1 MKYPGKAALTVGALA
16 MALTGAS
23 AQVSDDVVKI
33 GILGDMSGIYSG
45 NSGPGSIVA
54 AQLAIE
60 DFGKTVLE
68 KPIELIS
75 ADHQNK
81 ADVASAIARRWYDM
95 ERVDV
100 IADVVG
106 TPIALAVA
114 ELARERD
121 KAVLMTHG
129 LSSDLS
135 GKDCTP
141 VSVQWPVNTYA
152 IAQMVGRGLLDQG
165 RKTFFFITVDF
176 AFGHQLQRDISAA
189 IEAGGGT
196 VLGSAMHPL
205 GTSDFSSLLLTAS
218 ASGADAIVLANAG
231 GDTMNTIKQAKEFG
245 IQERGQAIAG
255 LIALNEMKALGR
267 DTAAGLVGPVAW
279 YWSQDDA
286 SRAFSQRFFERVGGM
301 PTDYHAG
308 VYSAVK
314 HYLRGVEKAG
324 GDAGR
329 AAVDAMKQLPV
340 DDFFAPA
347 GTVRAD
353 GRLLKDLYLMAA
365 KPADSDAEEWDVA
378 DIVTS
383 LPGEAAFQSLEE
395 GGCSLD
401 R

>member
-1 MKYPGKAALTVGALA
+1 MNIFGKAALATAALA
-16 MALTGAS
+16 ASLTGAS
-23 AQVSDDVVKI
+23 AQVSDDVVRI

-45 NSGPGSIVA
+45 NSGPGSIA
-54 AQLAIE
+54 AAELAIE

-81 ADVASAIARRWYDM
+81 ADVASAIARRWYDT
-95 ERVDV
+95 EGVDV

-106 TPIALAVA
+106 TPIALAVMD
-114 ELARERD
+114 LARERD

-135 GKDCTP
+135 GKDCSA

-152 IAQMVGRGLLDQG
+152 IAQIVGRGLLEQG
-165 RKTFFFITVDF
+165 KKTFFFITVDF
-176 AFGHQLQRDISAA
+176 AFGHQLQRDITAA
-189 IEAGGGT
+189 VEAGGGK
-196 VLGSAMHPL
+196 VLGGSMHPL

-267 DTAAGLVGPVAW
+267 ETAAGLVGPVAW
-279 YWSQDDA
+279 YWSQDDD
-286 SRAFSQRFFERVGGM
+286 SRAFSRRFFERVGSM

-324 GDAGR
+324 GDSGK
-329 AAVDAMKQLPV
+329 AAVDAMKTLPV
-340 DDFFAPA
+340 DDFFAPG

-353 GRLLKDLYLMAA
+353 GRLLKDLYLIAA
-365 KPADSDAEEWDVA
+365 KPADTDAEEWDVA
-378 DIVTS
+378 DVITS
-383 LPGEAAFQSLEE
+383 LPGDVVFQTIEA
-395 GGCSLD
+395 GGCPLAK
-401 R
+401 